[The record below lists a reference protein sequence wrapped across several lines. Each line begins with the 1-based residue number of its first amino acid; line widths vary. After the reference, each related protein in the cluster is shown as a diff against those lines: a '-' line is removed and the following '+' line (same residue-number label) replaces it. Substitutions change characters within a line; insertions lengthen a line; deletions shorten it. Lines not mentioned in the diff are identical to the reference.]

1 MISSQRFLDPRLRGR
16 AGRGGAGP
24 KWVNSICV
32 ELRRQYPCPLA
43 LKCTPYIDGGR
54 SGLFITWSS
63 KWFLNSYCL
72 ITYPPINHCIAWPS
86 NLYSLLAS
94 LIYIYWWNCMLINH
108 DLYIL
113 PNKGSPNILDSTHRQ
128 WKACMHVH
136 QNILFNWY

>member
-1 MISSQRFLDPRLRGR
+1 MQGVASPGSNDQLSKISGSKIEGQ
-16 AGRGGAGP
+16 GGAGP

-94 LIYIYWWNCMLINH
+94 LIYI
-108 DLYIL
+108 DETA
-113 PNKGSPNILDSTHRQ
+113 D
-128 WKACMHVH
+128 
-136 QNILFNWY
+136 